1 MRPRPPV
8 SISPILGTLALAA
21 LFADPIAAQYGRQGD
36 GRLQLPWENNRFR
49 LTHASVEPG
58 ATLSA
63 GGNQVL
69 VYLTADADGRMPAEA
84 VWQPAGAGAMQNR
97 GRARL
102 QAIAIEL
109 KEARGAASGTF
120 GEALDAQYG
129 VGVSPLIDNDR
140 VLVVKQRYDPIAYG
154 GPLHFHGEDVL
165 VVYLRGR
172 LHVAAR
178 RSLGAFA
185 GPPWGRNCHP
195 RQHAASSRQCRR
207 RSAGVAGDRTEVSI
221 AGRQVAALQRER
233 HGTEHQEPIHRGT

>member
-8 SISPILGTLALAA
+8 SISPILGALALAA
-21 LFADPIAAQYGRQGD
+21 LLADPIAAQYGRQGD

-84 VWQPAGAGAMQNR
+84 VWQPAGTGVLQNR

-109 KEARGAASGTF
+109 KETRGPATGTP
-120 GEALDAQYG
+120 GEVLDAQY
-129 VGVSPLIDNDR
+129 R
-140 VLVVKQRYDPIAYG
+140 
-154 GPLHFHGEDVL
+154 
-165 VVYLRGR
+165 
-172 LHVAAR
+172 
-178 RSLGAFA
+178 
-185 GPPWGRNCHP
+185 
-195 RQHAASSRQCRR
+195 CRR
-207 RSAGVAGDRTEVSI
+207 VAPHRQRSG
-221 AGRQVAALQRER
+221 AGRQAALRS
-233 HGTEHQEPIHRGT
+233 HRLRRPLAFSR